1 MISPSRPDETTGKD
15 FDTQKKLVDD
25 NCYGADRNEIAESYV
40 SDCPSQTN
48 CDRLLYCDVTTIVYV
63 L

>member
-1 MISPSRPDETTGKD
+1 MRLRARILILR
-15 FDTQKKLVDD
+15 KKLVDD

>member
-1 MISPSRPDETTGKD
+1 MICFSRDDEVMEKD
-15 FDTQKKLVDD
+15 FDIQIYTVDH
-25 NCYGADRNEIAESYV
+25 YWAGRNEIAESYV